1 MKVRQLTISF
11 LGTVIRAVVL
21 IIAVLFIYKAGV
33 KAYDFGFRIF
43 TEEPMTAEP
52 GRDIEVTITQGDGVR
67 DVGTMLEEKGLIRD
81 AQLFFIQKQLSQYT
95 GDIQP
100 GVYTLNTSMTAE
112 EMFAILLKD
121 EAEEGET
128 VSEPDELQEAAP
140 LTEADP
146 LTDSG
151 DGAAE
156 EGDLPAEDAGAVQE
170 ETTEE

>member
-1 MKVRQLTISF
+1 MKAKQLTISF

-21 IIAVLFIYKAGV
+21 ILVVLFIYKAGV

-52 GRDIEVTITQGDGVR
+52 GRDIEVTITQGDSVG
-67 DVGTMLEEKGLIRD
+67 DVGKMLEEKGLVRD
-81 AQLFFIQKQLSQYT
+81 AQLFSIQKLLSQYT

-121 EAEEGET
+121 ETPEEGEAA
-128 VSEPDELQEAAP
+128 SEPDELTEAAP

-146 LTDSG
+146 LTE
-151 DGAAE
+151 DGGTTE
-156 EGDLPAEDAGAVQE
+156 DELPAEDTGDVQE
-170 ETTEE
+170 GTTEE